1 VVEYAQQRGK
11 KEEMRYIWKSKKE
24 RRRINGAEVIKVAKM
39 IETALKKD
47 YLYNPFCGRKIEEIK
62 TEVPL
67 LQCKD
72 CYFSGICCPK
82 GGETI

>member
-1 VVEYAQQRGK
+1 MK
-11 KEEMRYIWKSKKE
+11 YIWKSKRE
-24 RRRINGAEVIKVAKM
+24 RRRINGTEVIKVAKM

-47 YLYNPFCGRKIEEIK
+47 YLYNPFCGREIEKIK

-72 CYFSGICCPK
+72 CYFSGVCYSG

>member
-1 VVEYAQQRGK
+1 MK
-11 KEEMRYIWKSKKE
+11 YIWKSKRE

-47 YLYNPFCGRKIEEIK
+47 YLYNPFCGREIEKIK
-62 TEVPL
+62 TEAPL
-67 LQCKD
+67 PHCRD
-72 CYFSGICCPK
+72 CYFSGVCYSG

>member
-1 VVEYAQQRGK
+1 
-11 KEEMRYIWKSKKE
+11 MRYIWKSKRE

-67 LQCKD
+67 PHCRD
-72 CYFSGICCPK
+72 CYFSGVCYSE